1 MAEFLPAFDRMLAN
15 EGGFKLTDI
24 KGDKG
29 GQTYAGI
36 ARNRNGR
43 WAGWSFIDRGEI
55 PPTQMVRDFYRAN
68 FWDAVKG
75 DYILHQSVAES
86 LFDFAVNAGAKT
98 AIKLAQI
105 VGGVASDGDIGPRTL
120 EALNVLD
127 EGAFRIAYA
136 LAKIAR
142 YRDIVMKDRSQGK
155 FLLGWINRTL
165 KEAA

>member
-1 MAEFLPAFDRMLAN
+1 MAEFIPAFDRMIRN
-15 EGGFKLTDI
+15 EGGYKLTDI
-24 KGDKG
+24 NGDKG

-36 ARNRNGR
+36 ARNRWVR
-43 WAGWSFIDRGEI
+43 WAGWQFIDRNEI
-55 PPTQMVRDFYRAN
+55 PPTQLVRDFYKAN

-105 VGGVASDGDIGPRTL
+105 VGGVASDGDIGPKTL
-120 EALNVLD
+120 EALNAMD
-127 EGAFRIAYA
+127 EGSFRIAYS

-142 YRDIVMKDRSQGK
+142 YRDIVTKDRSQEK

-165 KEAA
+165 REAA

>member
-1 MAEFLPAFDRMLAN
+1 MAEFLPSFDRMISN

-24 KGDKG
+24 KGDRG
-29 GQTYAGI
+29 SVTYSGI
-36 ARNRNGR
+36 ARNR
-43 WAGWSFIDRGEI
+43 WSSWPGWSFIDKGQV
-55 PPTQMVRDFYRAN
+55 PPTQLVRDFYRAN

-75 DYILHQSVAES
+75 DYILHQGVAES

-105 VGGVASDGDIGPRTL
+105 VGGVASDGDIGPKTL
-120 EALNVLD
+120 EALNAMD
-127 EGAFRIAYA
+127 EGSFRIAYA

-165 KEAA
+165 REAA

>member
-1 MAEFLPAFDRMLAN
+1 MAEFLPAFDRMIRN
-15 EGGFKLTDI
+15 EGGYKLTNVKDDR
-24 KGDKG
+24 GSV
-29 GQTYAGI
+29 TYAGI
-36 ARNRNGR
+36 ARKS
-43 WAGWSFIDRGEI
+43 WPSWQGWMFVDRGDI
-55 PPTQMVRDFYRAN
+55 PPSDLVRGFYREN

-105 VGGVASDGDIGPRTL
+105 VGGVASDGDIGPKTL
-120 EALNVLD
+120 EALNAMD
-127 EGAFRIAYA
+127 EGSFRIAYA

-142 YRDIVMKDRSQGK
+142 YRDIVTKDRSPGK

>member
-105 VGGVASDGDIGPRTL
+105 VGGVASDGDIGPKTL
-120 EALNVLD
+120 EALNAID
-127 EGAFRIAYA
+127 EGSFRIAYA

-142 YRDIVMKDRSQGK
+142 YRDIVVRDRSQMK
-155 FLLGWINRTL
+155 FLLGWINRVL
-165 KEAA
+165 NSAS

>member
-1 MAEFLPAFDRMLAN
+1 MANFLPAFDRMIRN
-15 EGGFKLTDI
+15 EGGYKLTDI

-36 ARNRNGR
+36 ARNR
-43 WAGWSFIDRGEI
+43 WSSWPGWSFIDKGQT
-55 PPTQMVRDFYRAN
+55 PPTILVRDFYRSK

-105 VGGVASDGDIGPRTL
+105 VGGVASDGDIGPKTL
-120 EALNVLD
+120 EALNAMD
-127 EGAFRIAYA
+127 EGSFRIAYS

-142 YRDIVMKDRSQGK
+142 YRDIVTKDRSQEK

-165 KEAA
+165 REAA

>member
-105 VGGVASDGDIGPRTL
+105 VGGVASDGDIGPKTL
-120 EALNVLD
+120 EALNAID

-142 YRDIVMKDRSQGK
+142 YRDIVVRDRSQMK
-155 FLLGWINRTL
+155 FLLGWINRVL
-165 KEAA
+165 NSAS

>member
-1 MAEFLPAFDRMLAN
+1 MAEFLPAFDRMISN
-15 EGGFKLTDI
+15 EGGYKLTNVKDDR
-24 KGDKG
+24 GSV
-29 GQTYAGI
+29 TYAGI

-55 PPTQMVRDFYRAN
+55 PPTQMVRDFYMAN

-105 VGGVASDGDIGPRTL
+105 VGGVASDGDIGPKTL
-120 EALNVLD
+120 EALNAMD
-127 EGAFRIAYA
+127 EGSFRIAYA

-142 YRDIVMKDRSQGK
+142 YHAIVSKDRSQGK
-155 FLLGWINRTL
+155 FLLGWVGRAIRGIC
-165 KEAA
+165 